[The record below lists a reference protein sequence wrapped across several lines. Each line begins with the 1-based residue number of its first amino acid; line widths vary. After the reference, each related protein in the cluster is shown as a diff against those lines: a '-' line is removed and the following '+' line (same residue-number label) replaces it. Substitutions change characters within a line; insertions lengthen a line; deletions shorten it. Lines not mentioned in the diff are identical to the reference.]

1 MADIEFAYKYMLWFL
16 LLLPLVS
23 AWYIYRLKESMPNV
37 KLSSLANFSGLK
49 TSGKTTLR
57 HSLFIFR
64 TLALGALIVAFARPQ
79 SSTNWQD
86 VSTEGIDIIM
96 AIDIS
101 GSMLAQ
107 DFKPNRLE
115 ASKQVALEFIE
126 ARPNDRIGLV
136 IYAGES
142 FTQCPLTTDHSV
154 LKNLFGDIH
163 NGMIEDGTA
172 IGLGLANAVNRLKD
186 SEAKSK
192 VVILLT
198 DGVNTAGTIPPVTA
212 AEIAKTFGVRVYTV
226 GVGTNGTAPIPVRN
240 QFGQVQMQNMEV
252 NIDENTLIEI
262 AKMTDGRYFRATDN
276 DKLKEVYR
284 QIDKLEKSKINVTEF
299 RKKSEEFKPWA
310 LIAMLFLLTEF
321 LLKNTWFRSIV

>member
-1 MADIEFAYKYMLWFL
+1 MADIEFAYKNLLWL
-16 LLLPLVS
+16 LIILPIAS
-23 AWYIYRLKESMPNV
+23 MWYAYRIRKNTPNV
-37 KLSSLANFSGLK
+37 KLSSLSNFSGLK
-49 TSGKTTLR
+49 TNGKITLR

-64 TLALGALIVAFARPQ
+64 ILALGALIVAFARPQ
-79 SSTNWQD
+79 SSASWQD
-86 VSTEGIDIIM
+86 ISTEGIDIIM

-107 DFKPNRLE
+107 DFKPDRLE

-136 IYAGES
+136 VYAGES

-163 NGMIEDGTA
+163 HGMIEDGTA

-186 SEAKSK
+186 SDAKSK

-198 DGVNTAGTIPPVTA
+198 DGVNTAGSIPPATA
-212 AEIAKTFGVRVYTV
+212 AEIAQAFGVRVYTV
-226 GVGTNGTAPIPVRN
+226 GVGTNGTAPIPVKN

-262 AKMTDGRYFRATDN
+262 AEMTDGRYFRATDN
-276 DKLKEVYR
+276 NKLKEVYR

-299 RKKSEEFKPWA
+299 RKKSEEFKPWGLLA
-310 LIAMLFLLTEF
+310 LLLLLTEF
-321 LLKNTWFRSIV
+321 MLRNTWFKSIV